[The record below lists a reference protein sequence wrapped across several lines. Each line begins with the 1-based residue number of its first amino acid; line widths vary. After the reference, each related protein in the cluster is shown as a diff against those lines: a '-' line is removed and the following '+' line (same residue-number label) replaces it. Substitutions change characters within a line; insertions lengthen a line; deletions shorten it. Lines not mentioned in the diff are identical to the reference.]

1 MVINKYTQYTRKR
14 IYKMYMRFYFM
25 CKHKQLY
32 KSILLKSLWK
42 TVFKMLKSQFFIN
55 YFAENSVENV
65 KNVKALTCIQQIIK
79 LFYFMKRN
87 SVFYQN
93 E

>member
-1 MVINKYTQYTRKR
+1 
-14 IYKMYMRFYFM
+14 MRFYFV
-25 CKHKQLY
+25 CKCKQLY
-32 KSILLKSLWK
+32 KSILLKSLRK
-42 TVFKMLKSQFFIN
+42 TVFKMLKSRFFIN

-79 LFYFMKRN
+79 FFYFMKRN

>member
-1 MVINKYTQYTRKR
+1 
-14 IYKMYMRFYFM
+14 MYMRFYFV
-25 CKHKQLY
+25 CKCKQLY
-32 KSILLKSLWK
+32 KSTLLKSLWK
-42 TVFKMLKSQFFIN
+42 TVFKMLKSQLFIN

-87 SVFYQN
+87 SVFNQN